1 MIRLTLVGP
10 PASAVLAA
18 TSAYFRV
25 TGGVVWVRPGDGPIA
40 TYEKQGWWH
49 KDVLWSG
56 MRFEGPCR
64 LIFGLPRDP
73 TSISEVL
80 QSVSISGRALS
91 ANAIPFAV
99 YDETS
104 QIWRG
109 VTAGSWWPAFR
120 IEIADLRK
128 SVRKPTLLDDV
139 IQVPGRPEI
148 PKTVP
153 R

>member
-10 PASAVLAA
+10 PASTVLAA

-25 TGGVVWVRPGDGPIA
+25 TGGVVWVRPDDGPIA
-40 TYEKQGWWH
+40 AYEKQGWRH

-73 TSISEVL
+73 TSMSEVL
-80 QSVSISGRALS
+80 QSVSISGGTLR

-109 VTAGSWWPAFR
+109 VTAGSGWPAFR
-120 IEIADLRK
+120 IEVADLRK
-128 SVRKPTLLDDV
+128 SVRKPTLRGYV
-139 IQVPGRPEI
+139 IQVPGRPEG
-148 PKTVP
+148 PQTVP

>member
-1 MIRLTLVGP
+1 M
-10 PASAVLAA
+10 
-18 TSAYFRV
+18 
-25 TGGVVWVRPGDGPIA
+25 
-40 TYEKQGWWH
+40 
-49 KDVLWSG
+49 
-56 MRFEGPCR
+56 
-64 LIFGLPRDP
+64 
-73 TSISEVL
+73 SEVL

-109 VTAGSWWPAFR
+109 VSVGSWWPAFR
-120 IEIADLRK
+120 IEVADLRK

-139 IQVPGRPEI
+139 IQVAGRPEI